1 MTAHSVNTVF
11 VLRSRYAFRCV
22 LTLRSNLMTSS
33 CCISKYC
40 TGRDVAVGL
49 NEIVSAACTET
60 ARVPEVVRALAL
72 LEEVSTV
79 YRKRRQQSTGMAFV
93 APHSSSS
100 AAATT
105 ATTAHPH
112 TTPPSNSPSSATSR
126 GVTNAAAASTD
137 AATDASAAA
146 AVTNAA
152 AAHASAKAERAAK
165 ALHDSEARELLSQI
179 RAAEAKYRPVSGSSD
194 AVDPLPELT
203 DGDLDRFKD
212 FFRIS
217 RNQIGWKVSISHMT
231 LMDVTPAE
239 RVLPFDCTLMP
250 VARCLPGAY
259 VYAPSPYALSVQV
272 NVAPVAMLL
281 EKMKES
287 LDSGCSWRFQ
297 KDIVRLR
304 AVSHALWMQLH
315 TLAYSSDP
323 KGGGGGDGKYFFI
336 FFYPPFKHLSNG
348 DAA

>member
-1 MTAHSVNTVF
+1 MKS
-11 VLRSRYAFRCV
+11 FRPHAQRPPAC
-22 LTLRSNLMTSS
+22 LKWCERWHCWKKSLPF
-33 CCISKYC
+33 
-40 TGRDVAVGL
+40 TGNGG
-49 NEIVSAACTET
+49 N
-60 ARVPEVVRALAL
+60 RALAWL
-72 LEEVSTV
+72 SWHRTLPPLPPPPPPPPPT
-79 YRKRRQQSTGMAFV
+79 
-93 APHSSSS
+93 H
-100 AAATT
+100 
-105 ATTAHPH
+105 
-112 TTPPSNSPSSATSR
+112 TPPPPSTSPSSATSR
-126 GVTNAAAASTD
+126 GATNAAAASTD

>member
-1 MTAHSVNTVF
+1 
-11 VLRSRYAFRCV
+11 
-22 LTLRSNLMTSS
+22 MTSS

-100 AAATT
+100 A
-105 ATTAHPH
+105 
-112 TTPPSNSPSSATSR
+112 TSR
-126 GVTNAAAASTD
+126 GATNAAAASTD

-194 AVDPLPELT
+194 AVDPLPKLT

-323 KGGGGGDGKYFFI
+323 KGGGGGDGKYFFYFI
-336 FFYPPFKHLSNG
+336 FLPPFKHLSNG